1 MSAGRPDRTWR
12 FTISLSTAP
21 EELRIARRLVV
32 AAAREAGADAVT
44 LLDLEV
50 AVGEGV
56 ANAHI
61 HAYGGGRAGK
71 IHLDLRFDGA
81 ALSVAIRDTGQP
93 VAGVPEIPTSL
104 PPPGRGRGLYL
115 IGRLMDEARLVH
127 PDRRGRGTM
136 LFMRKH
142 LR

>member
-1 MSAGRPDRTWR
+1 MSAERPEKTWR

-21 EELRIARRLVV
+21 EEQRMARRLVA
-32 AAAREAGADAVT
+32 AAAREVGADART
-44 LLDLEV
+44 ALDLEV
-50 AVGEGV
+50 AVGEAM

-61 HAYGGGRAGK
+61 HAYGGRRPGK
-71 IHLDLRFDGA
+71 IRLDLQFDGA
-81 ALSVAIRDTGQP
+81 AMSVAIHDSGRP
-93 VAGVPEIPTSL
+93 VAGAPEVPAAL

-136 LFMRKH
+136 LLMRKR